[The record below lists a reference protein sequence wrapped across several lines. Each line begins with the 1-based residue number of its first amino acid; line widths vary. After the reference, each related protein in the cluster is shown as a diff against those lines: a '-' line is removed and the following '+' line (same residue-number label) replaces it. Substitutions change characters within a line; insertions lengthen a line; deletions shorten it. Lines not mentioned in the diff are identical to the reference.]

1 MRDEPKESLT
11 RTASTD
17 ASPGGAGSGGFD
29 SAERFLPG
37 AIVTQRYRIR
47 GRIGV
52 GGMGE
57 VYHADDLRLGV
68 AVALKFLNLASAG
81 DPARLQALVDEVR
94 VARQVAHPNV
104 CRVYDIGEVDG
115 LPFLTM
121 EFIDGEDLAS
131 LLLRI
136 GRLPAPKLVE
146 LAHQLC
152 AGLAAA
158 HQAGIVHRD
167 LKPANIMV
175 DGRGIARI
183 ADFGIAVP
191 AGTPTEGEV
200 SGTPAYMAPEQ
211 RRAEAPTPASDFY
224 ALGLILYEAAVGAR
238 YVERP
243 DGEVSLP
250 GIHVALARGISWC
263 LENDPDKRPKS
274 ALEISA
280 LLPGGDLLAATLE
293 AGGTPSP
300 ELVAVSGDSRG
311 LRGRAAV
318 GLLALAVAGLVT
330 VIWLAGIAQIVNRVP
345 LTKPP
350 AVLVDRAREVLE
362 RVAPGVSLRHEA
374 WDFGY
379 DDPAFE
385 AAVAER
391 KGSGYWRTLRDRRP
405 PPVVFWYRTSP
416 HVIAPPDLTG
426 NLYWDVPPINL
437 PGMSLVIL
445 DVEGRLLRLR
455 TVPAEVEGGF
465 GSGSGAGAEV
475 HAGDSASIMLWPAL
489 LRMAGLEP
497 DSLRETAPLETPP
510 SYATERRAWVGA
522 WPGGGSAVRIEGS
535 ALAGQPIE
543 FRAGVPDRAKT
554 IEAMKV
560 AAPSIVGGYIEF
572 GLYIAAML
580 ASAWLGFRN
589 SRLGRVDRRGA
600 TRLASLLAGLEV
612 IGWIVGGPHVASLY
626 GEWNA
631 FLAALGSALRT
642 GATAWVLYVALEP
655 HVRRKIPRSV
665 ITWNRILSGRFLDP
679 VVGRDLLIGV
689 LAGEFFIL
697 LFYLDKAIPE
707 WLGLPPV
714 AHLVTPYLT
723 PLSGLGPKLFMVT
736 AVIGYGIER
745 SMVYLVV
752 LLVLVLLLRRTA
764 WAGVAFVV
772 LYAGMF
778 SLRAGSP
785 FSLSPALGI
794 LGVAGLAVLLTRY
807 GLVAA
812 AVAVGLGWA
821 AQAGPVVSD
830 LSSWAAGVTGVLVLL
845 VMAPAIFGAWVGS
858 RGEAWRPGRV
868 GRR

>member
-1 MRDEPKESLT
+1 MRDKPNESLT
-11 RTASTD
+11 RTASTGP
-17 ASPGGAGSGGFD
+17 SPGGAGGGD
-29 SAERFLPG
+29 GGTGSAERFLPG
-37 AIVTQRYRIR
+37 AIVSERYRIR

-131 LLLRI
+131 LLRRV

-243 DGEVSLP
+243 DGDVALP
-250 GIHVALARGISWC
+250 GIHEALARGISCC
-263 LENDPDKRPKS
+263 LESDPERRPKS

-280 LLPGGDLLAATLE
+280 LLPGGSLLAATLE

-311 LRGRAAV
+311 LSGRAAG
-318 GLLALAVAGLVT
+318 GLLALAVAGLAA
-330 VIWLAGIAQIVNRVP
+330 VIWLAGTAQIVNRVP

-350 AVLVDRAREVLE
+350 AVLADRARGLLALT
-362 RVAPGVSLRHEA
+362 APGVSRRHEA

-391 KGSGYWRTLRDRRP
+391 NGSRYWESLRDRRP
-405 PPVVFWYRTSP
+405 PPIVFWYRTSP
-416 HVIAPPDLTG
+416 RVIAPPDLTG
-426 NLYWDVPPINL
+426 NVYADVPPL
-437 PGMSLVIL
+437 DVPGMSLVVL
-445 DVEGRLLRLR
+445 DTEGRLLRLR
-455 TVPAEVEGGF
+455 TVPADVETATR
-465 GSGSGAGAEV
+465 SGESPD
-475 HAGDSASIMLWPAL
+475 AGDSAGVALWPAL
-489 LRMAGLEP
+489 LQMAGFEP
-497 DSLRETAPLETPP
+497 DSLRETVPREVPP
-510 SYATERRAWVGA
+510 AYASERRAWVGE
-522 WPGGGSAVRIEGS
+522 WPGGGGRAVRIEGS
-535 ALAGQPIE
+535 AFAGEPVD
-543 FRAGVPDRAKT
+543 FRAGVPDRAKSVK
-554 IEAMKV
+554 AMKMSV
-560 AAPSIVGGYIEF
+560 ANSVGAFIEL

-580 ASAWLGFRN
+580 ASTWLGFRN
-589 SRLGRVDRRGA
+589 FRLGRVDKRGA
-600 TRLASLLAGLEV
+600 TRLASLLAGLDLL
-612 IGWIVGGPHVASLY
+612 GWFAGGPHVASLG

-665 ITWNRILSGRFLDP
+665 ITWNRLLAGRFLDP

-736 AVIGYGIER
+736 SILGYGIER

-752 LLVLVLLLRRTA
+752 LLVLVLLLRRPA

-807 GLVAA
+807 GLVSA

-821 AQAGPVVSD
+821 AQLGPVVSD
-830 LSSWAAGVTGVLVLL
+830 LSSWAAGATGVLVLM

-858 RGEAWRPGRV
+858 RGRPAPRRV
-868 GRR
+868 SPARG